1 MRASVIAIATAIK
14 WRFFIVLLLRSS
26 FYKTSAQPRAGRAR
40 PVGGWQL
47 AVGSCV
53 ERAVLTLP
61 RHKRQQTT
69 GTSNLVKHSPRNPA
83 PTANRQPP
91 TQPVIMPR
99 MLFRRLVLF
108 CSLALA
114 SAASGQQK
122 VIVLGFDGVDARYTE
137 QWMNEGKL
145 PNLARLRQTGTF
157 RPLTPTTPAQTPVSW
172 STFSTGID
180 PGRTGIFDFLRRDPK
195 TYLPVFAA
203 FDETTEPLLLGKR
216 NPIAFA
222 AAVLILFALL
232 CGASAALGRR
242 KLAMVL
248 IACGILLAPAV
259 FFAVQKYVPE
269 ALPGVINRRQGIP
282 FWEAAAN
289 KGKKATIVH
298 VPVTFPATDFHE
310 GHMLSGLGVPDVS
323 GRVGKP
329 FYFTSELDFQ
339 RGGSNEFSIDVVQLE
354 DNRGVIQTQIQGPP
368 NKLFGNPPYISI
380 PMTITVAEDRN
391 SIQIE
396 VSEQKLTLKAGEWTG
411 WVNFVFPFNPL
422 IKVKGIS
429 RFHLLSVQPE
439 VKLYLSP
446 INFDPRS
453 LPPGF
458 KVSSPSDWAP
468 QLAKEHGPYK
478 TLGWQIDTW
487 AISEGFATEKIF
499 WDDMEWTVAQSR
511 KMFEALLQRDDDLIV
526 QCFEFPDRVGHVFW
540 RIVDPKHPAYDAKLA
555 AQWGDAL
562 LRSYQLMDEIVGDA
576 MKAAERKNALLLI
589 ASDHGFASFRKHVHY
604 NTWLVLNGYMTLKT
618 GVQVKDRNLEMLF
631 DQGQFWEN
639 VDWSKTRAY
648 AMGLGE
654 VYVNLKGRESQ
665 GVVNPGPEYDALK
678 KELQQKLVAMVDP
691 ETGERPVRRV
701 VTREQAYRQFDP
713 NMIPDLFVMN
723 NDGYRVSWQT
733 SLGGVPKQVFEPNK
747 AVWSGDHCS
756 VDPEIVKGIFFTN
769 RKLTTTRAP
778 YIADVYPTVLG
789 ALGVAAPY
797 TLDGV
802 ELR

>member
-1 MRASVIAIATAIK
+1 M
-14 WRFFIVLLLRSS
+14 LL
-26 FYKTSAQPRAGRAR
+26 
-40 PVGGWQL
+40 
-47 AVGSCV
+47 
-53 ERAVLTLP
+53 
-61 RHKRQQTT
+61 
-69 GTSNLVKHSPRNPA
+69 
-83 PTANRQPP
+83 
-91 TQPVIMPR
+91 
-99 MLFRRLVLF
+99 RRLVLV
-108 CSLALA
+108 SVLAFA
-114 SAASGQQK
+114 GSVSAQQK
-122 VIVLGFDGVDARYTE
+122 VIVLGFDGVDANFTE
-137 QWMNEGKL
+137 RWMNEGKL
-145 PNLARLRQTGTF
+145 PNLARLRENGTF
-157 RPLTPTTPAQTPVSW
+157 RPLLPTTPAQTPVSW

-203 FDETTEPLLLGKR
+203 FDETTEPFLLGKR
-216 NPIAFA
+216 NPIALAAGVTLLFA
-222 AAVLILFALL
+222 LIAAVLILRRRRVSGFVFLVL
-232 CGASAALGRR
+232 GLALG
-242 KLAMVL
+242 AGAFV
-248 IACGILLAPAV
+248 AV
-259 FFAVQKYVPE
+259 KKYIPE
-269 ALPGVINRRQGIP
+269 TRPGVINRRQGIP
-282 FWEAAAN
+282 FWEVASSA
-289 KGKKATIVH
+289 GKKATIVH
-298 VPVTFPATDFHE
+298 VPVTFPATDFGHGDHS

-339 RGGSNEFSIDVVQLE
+339 RSGANEFSIEVVQLE
-354 DNRGVIQTQIQGPP
+354 DNKGVVQTTIQGPP
-368 NKLFGNPPYISI
+368 NKLFKDPPYISI
-380 PMTITVAEDRN
+380 PMTITIAEDRN
-391 SIQIE
+391 SIEID
-396 VSEQKLTLKAGEWTG
+396 VSGKKHSLKAGEWTG
-411 WVNFVFPFNPL
+411 WVDFVFPFNPL
-422 IKVKGIS
+422 IKIHGIS

-446 INFDPRS
+446 INFDPRR

-458 KVSSPSDWAP
+458 KVSSPADWAP
-468 QLAKEHGPYK
+468 ELAKEHGPYK
-478 TLGWQIDTW
+478 TIGWQIDTW

-511 KMFEALLQRDDDLIV
+511 KIFNALLERDDDLIV

-555 AQWGDAL
+555 AEWGDAVL
-562 LRSYQLMDEIVGDA
+562 KSYQLMDEIAGDA
-576 MKAAERKNALLLI
+576 MRAAERKNALLI
-589 ASDHGFASFRKHVHY
+589 VASDHGFASFRRHVHY

-618 GVQVKDRNLEMLF
+618 GVQVKDRNVEMLF

-665 GVVNPGPEYDALK
+665 GIVEPGADYDALK
-678 KELQQKLVAMVDP
+678 KELQTRLVAMVDP
-691 ETGERPVRRV
+691 ETNEHPVRRV
-701 VTREQAYRQFDP
+701 LTREEAYKQFDP

-733 SLGGVPKQVFEPNK
+733 SLGGVPKVLFEDNK

-769 RKLTTTRAP
+769 RKLVSSRAP

-789 ALGVAAPY
+789 ALGVKAPY
-797 TLDGV
+797 EMDGV